1 MLFVYFQKCP
11 LCQSDIRLFFIN
23 YNEKF
28 LMCENTE
35 CEFPFGYEELQFVTI
50 DNDMAMTDMYSALSG
65 ISLPS
70 PRYTASGISQSGM
83 SEMERINQM
92 YESADEN
99 EVNEEQKIQKKELKK
114 ANKEKYL
121 KKKLKKESDEKI
133 RKHLE
138 DIDSLHKELLSHT
151 SPQTDVDQIRNEKWI
166 RKLKSLQE
174 ASGVADLVKPEE
186 MQLLKKEEP
195 ALGLGELKID
205 IDPGDSSSMS
215 TIKIAI
221 QHAKTEET
229 M

>member
-1 MLFVYFQKCP
+1 MPLVLFQKCP

-35 CEFPFGYEELQFVTI
+35 CEFPFGYEELQYVTM
-50 DNDMAMTDMYSALSG
+50 DNDMAIADTCSTRSRDSMLS
-65 ISLPS
+65 L
-70 PRYTASGISQSGM
+70 RHTASSISQSGM

-92 YESADEN
+92 YESAE
-99 EVNEEQKIQKKELKK
+99 ETETNEEQETRKNELKK

-121 KKKLKKESDEKI
+121 KKKLKKESDDKI

-138 DIDSLHKELLSHT
+138 DIDNLHKELLSHT
-151 SPQTDVDQIRNEKWI
+151 YPQHDVGQIRNQKWI
-166 RKLKSLQE
+166 RKLKNLQE

-186 MQLLKKEEP
+186 MRLLKKEEP
-195 ALGLGELKID
+195 VLGLGELKIN
-205 IDPGDSSSMS
+205 IDPGDNSSMS

-221 QHAKTEET
+221 HHSKNEENT
-229 M
+229 

>member
-1 MLFVYFQKCP
+1 
-11 LCQSDIRLFFIN
+11 
-23 YNEKF
+23 
-28 LMCENTE
+28 MCENTE

-50 DNDMAMTDMYSALSG
+50 DSDMSMADVCSARSG
-65 ISLPS
+65 VSLPS
-70 PRYTASGISQSGM
+70 PRYTASSISQSGL

-92 YESADEN
+92 YESGEDN
-99 EVNEEQKIQKKELKK
+99 EINEEQEIYKKELKK

-138 DIDSLHKELLSHT
+138 DIDNLHKELLSHT
-151 SPQTDVDQIRNEKWI
+151 SPQSDVGQIRNQKWI

-174 ASGVADLVKPEE
+174 ASGVDDLVKPEE

-195 ALGLGELKID
+195 VLGLGELKID

-221 QHAKTEET
+221 QHADTEENIK
-229 M
+229 

>member
-1 MLFVYFQKCP
+1 
-11 LCQSDIRLFFIN
+11 
-23 YNEKF
+23 
-28 LMCENTE
+28 MCENTE
-35 CEFPFGYEELQFVTI
+35 CEFPFGYEELQFVTM
-50 DNDMAMTDMYSALSG
+50 DNDMAMADACGARSRD
-65 ISLPS
+65 SLPS
-70 PRYTASGISQSGM
+70 PRHTASSISQSGL

-92 YESADEN
+92 YESGEEN
-99 EVNEEQKIQKKELKK
+99 EINEEQETHKQELKK

-138 DIDSLHKELLSHT
+138 DIDNLHKELLSHT
-151 SPQTDVDQIRNEKWI
+151 SSENDVGQIRNQKWI

-186 MQLLKKEEP
+186 MRLLKKEEP
-195 ALGLGELKID
+195 MLGLGELKID

-221 QHAKTEET
+221 HHVETEEKQ
-229 M
+229 